1 MHRADLSLHRA
12 RGVTLIEMIVA
23 MVVLGI
29 LIGVVGMFVRNQVT
43 SYFDVAARTELS
55 DAADSALRRISREL
69 QAALPN
75 SVRVSADSLTL
86 EFVPIRDAGRYR
98 AQRGVPADN
107 HLDFASTTDNSF
119 EVFGPA
125 VTAVNGDSLVVYNLG
140 IPGADVYAGDT
151 RRALT
156 SFGSLNTLAYSVGGT
171 QFPLPSPQNRFQIVT
186 PPVTF
191 RCDLGTGVVRRHAG
205 YGFQAVQPEPP
216 VGGATSILVDGVTAC
231 SFAYAPGAQQRN
243 GLVSMRLTLSRNG
256 EAVTLLHQVNVVNT
270 P

>member
-140 IPGADVYAGDT
+140 IPGADFDIEIHLGAGAYVCGEES
-151 RRALT
+151 ALIE
-156 SFGSLNTLAYSVGGT
+156 SLEASAAHHATAR
-171 QFPLPSPQNRFQIVT
+171 PSR
-186 PPVTF
+186 
-191 RCDLGTGVVRRHAG
+191 
-205 YGFQAVQPEPP
+205 
-216 VGGATSILVDGVTAC
+216 
-231 SFAYAPGAQQRN
+231 
-243 GLVSMRLTLSRNG
+243 
-256 EAVTLLHQVNVVNT
+256 
-270 P
+270 